1 MDERALSAP
10 IWVDTSLGLQNAM
23 EKILHQPI
31 IAVDTESDSLFVY
44 QEKVCLI
51 QISTPQIDFLID
63 PLAIRDLSPLGPVFA
78 DRKIEK
84 IFHASEYDLIC
95 LKRDY
100 HFEFHNIFDTM
111 IAARILGETEIGLGS
126 LLNSKLGV
134 VLDKRFQRANWGI
147 RPLSEAMVDYARLDT
162 HYLFHLR
169 EILAQD
175 LSDKNLYSVAQEDFL
190 QACKASGH
198 KPESRHNGCWK
209 VAGSNKIDPQ
219 QAALL
224 QQLCIYRDEQAQK
237 ADLPHFKV
245 LSNQLLLDLSLAAPE
260 TLETMKE
267 VSGVTEKILHR
278 HGSGLLRAIKIGI
291 NSPPIYKQDHSR
303 PDLHFIRR
311 LELLKEWRKTKAK
324 ELKVESDIVLPKE
337 ILERIAARNPRNLE
351 ELTALM
357 ADTPSRLKNFGSLIL
372 EKLSKESTNE
382 DHI

>member
-219 QAALL
+219 QA
-224 QQLCIYRDEQAQK
+224 EQAQK